1 MNTKTKIILAAL
13 GGIAIGFGLAKWQ
26 AKRELAEL
34 TAGTTAE
41 EMAEAIVVAAE
52 GEAAAK

>member
-1 MNTKTKIILAAL
+1 MNTKAKIVIAVLS
-13 GGIAIGFGLAKWQ
+13 GIAIGFGLAKWQ

-41 EMAEAIVVAAE
+41 EMAAAIVVAAE
-52 GEAAAK
+52 GESEAK